1 MNSLHTLMACTS
13 NHLEKELDMFLKS
26 TVSNGSIKNPNN
38 FLAFIKEQIT
48 SNLENIKVPLYKI
61 NGTITFQFWSSNFT
75 KKRNR
80 NTKG

>member
-1 MNSLHTLMACTS
+1 MNSLDTLMACTS

-26 TVSNGSIKNPNN
+26 RVSNGSIKNPNN

-48 SNLENIKVPLYKI
+48 SNLENTKVPLYKI